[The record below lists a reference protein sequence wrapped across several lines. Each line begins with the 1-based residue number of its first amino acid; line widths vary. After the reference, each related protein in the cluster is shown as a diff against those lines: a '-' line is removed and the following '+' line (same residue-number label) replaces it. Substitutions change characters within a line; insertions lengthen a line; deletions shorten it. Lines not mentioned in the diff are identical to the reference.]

1 MTPTYGRHN
10 GKTYPY
16 YICSKDFKRAVSSC
30 PVKRISA
37 GDIEK
42 LVSDQLAK
50 FLRTPDFARRL
61 ADTAELDV
69 KEVMD
74 MLGDIGT
81 VWNEMYPEEKNRL
94 VHLLIKQAVVTET
107 GLDLEI
113 RTDGVK
119 TLREEMAANAQN

>member
-1 MTPTYGRHN
+1 
-10 GKTYPY
+10 
-16 YICSKDFKRAVSSC
+16 
-30 PVKRISA
+30 
-37 GDIEK
+37 
-42 LVSDQLAK
+42 
-50 FLRTPDFARRL
+50 
-61 ADTAELDV
+61 
-69 KEVMD
+69 MD

-94 VHLLIKQAVVTET
+94 VRLLIKQTVVTET